1 MEFQKRGLPHAH
13 ILIWLDRKKREV
25 SPALIDSFISASIPD
40 PVADPLGYVLVSEHM
55 MHGPCGEDGVKCP
68 CMKDGLCSKKFPKSF
83 QLETSLDDSGFP
95 VYSRPDNGRFIVKKR
110 SGLIIGMLFLI
121 ICSY

>member
-1 MEFQKRGLPHAH
+1 MEFHKRGLPHAH
-13 ILIWLDRKKREV
+13 ILIWLDRKKWEV

-68 CMKDGLCSKKFPKSF
+68 CMKDGLCSKNFLSHF
-83 QLETSLDDSGFP
+83 SL
-95 VYSRPDNGRFIVKKR
+95 RP
-110 SGLIIGMLFLI
+110 L
-121 ICSY
+121 

>member
-55 MHGPCGEDGVKCP
+55 IHDPCREDGVKCP
-68 CMKDGLCSKKFPKSF
+68 CQISGSGRPSRFEHWGARGDH
-83 QLETSLDDSGFP
+83 TSSLHMP
-95 VYSRPDNGRFIVKKR
+95 LRLARI
-110 SGLIIGMLFLI
+110 
-121 ICSY
+121 